1 MKMSRLLIPTMKNDP
16 AQVSDPGIAL
26 MMRKGYA
33 SFSNEGNRISLLPL
47 GLKVKNKFT
56 NVIEQKLH
64 EMNFQP
70 LSSSLSFDGGR
81 SVVQGN
87 VQSYRH
93 LPFNLLEV
101 EGESLKL
108 AGYSRDFYTAE
119 EDLKSLWKRLETICT
134 DLGLDVFSWK
144 DVSVHGHR
152 YCLGISSGKGYFRSG
167 KGLACSAEN
176 CDWRG
181 TENSFVP
188 FSDYDDPVPGE
199 MEEVHTPGTKTIA
212 DLCSFLNV
220 EPYRTVKTMLFMPVE
235 EDPSLIAVLIR
246 GDRNVNETKLAAH
259 LGVRSV
265 RPATSEEIGNALGDT
280 EGFLGPV
287 GLPEGIRIVADKSV
301 EGAAGVV
308 VGANRKDYHITGACW
323 GRDFQVHSMADLS
336 RLEAGNRCPGC
347 GGILEEVNIT
357 ELCEL
362 YLKTGPQCRIED
374 ITYLDASNEPAPVAF
389 WKGSVDV
396 MSLIVAL
403 FRMKDPLPG
412 SLAPFHALIT
422 IPSMKKSEAVGL
434 AEKMEQDLE
443 KGGFSVLVDDREMR
457 GGVKFADAEILDLPF
472 TIVVGRGASDG
483 KVELWLGDGRRE
495 EIDVNMAL
503 SKVSQI

>member
-16 AQVSDPGIAL
+16 AQVSDPGIAS

-33 SFSNEGNRISLLPL
+33 SFSNEGNRLSLLPL
-47 GLKVKNKFT
+47 GLKVKNSLT
-56 NVIEQKLH
+56 TGTEEKLH
-64 EMNFQP
+64 ELNFQP
-70 LSSSLSFDGGR
+70 LSSSLSFDEGR
-81 SVVQGN
+81 SIVQGN

-93 LPFNLLEV
+93 LPFNLMEA
-101 EGESLKL
+101 ESHSLML

-119 EDLKSLWKRLETICT
+119 DDLKSVWKKFEIIFT

-167 KGLACSAEN
+167 KGLACSVEN
-176 CDWRG
+176 CNWRG

-188 FSDYDDPVPGE
+188 FSDYDDPAPGE

-220 EPYRTVKTMLFMPVE
+220 EPYRTVKTMLFVPE
-235 EDPSLIAVLIR
+235 EDDPGLVAVLIR

-259 LGVRSV
+259 LGTERV
-265 RPATSEEIGNALGDT
+265 RPATSEEIGNILGDT

-287 GLPEGIRIVADKSV
+287 GLPEGVRIVADKSV

-336 RLEAGNRCPGC
+336 KLEAGNRCPGC
-347 GGILEEVNIT
+347 GGKLEEISIT
-357 ELCEL
+357 ELSEF
-362 YLKTGPQCRIED
+362 YLKPGPQSRIED

-389 WKGSVDV
+389 WKGTVNITSMMV
-396 MSLIVAL
+396 SI
-403 FRMKDPLPG
+403 FRMKGSLSR

-422 IPSMKKSEAVGL
+422 IPSMKNIEAFEL

-443 KGGFSVLVDDREMR
+443 KRGFSVLVDDREMR

-483 KVELWLGDGRRE
+483 RVELWLGDGKRE
-495 EIDVNMAL
+495 EVDVELAL
-503 SKVSQI
+503 DIVTR

>member
-33 SFSNEGNRISLLPL
+33 SFSNEGNRLSLLPL
-47 GLKVKNKFT
+47 GLKVKN
-56 NVIEQKLH
+56 NLAIGIEEKLH

-70 LSSSLSFDGGR
+70 LSSSLSFDEGR
-81 SVVQGN
+81 SIVQGN

-93 LPFNLLEV
+93 LPFNLMEPGDADL
-101 EGESLKL
+101 SL

-119 EDLKSLWKRLETICT
+119 DDLKSLWKRFETICT
-134 DLGLDVFSWK
+134 DLGLEVFSWK

-152 YCLGISSGKGYFRSG
+152 YCIGTLSGKGYFRSG
-167 KGLACSAEN
+167 KGLACSDGN
-176 CDWRG
+176 CTWRG

-212 DLCSFLNV
+212 ELCSFLNV
-220 EPYRTVKTMLFMPVE
+220 EPCRTVKTMLFMPAE

-265 RPATSEEIGNALGDT
+265 RPATSEEIGNVLGDT

-287 GLPEGIRIVADKSV
+287 GLPGGIRIVADKSV

-336 RLEAGNRCPGC
+336 RLEAGNRCPKC
-347 GGILEEVNIT
+347 GAKLEEVNIT
-357 ELCEL
+357 KLCEL
-362 YLKTGPQCRIED
+362 YLKAGPQCRIED

-389 WKGSVDV
+389 WKGTVDIT
-396 MSLIVAL
+396 SFIVAL
-403 FRMKDPLPG
+403 FRMKGSLPR
-412 SLAPFHALIT
+412 SLAPFHTLIT
-422 IPSMKKSEAVGL
+422 IPSMKNGEAVEL
-434 AEKMEQDLE
+434 AAKMEQDLE
-443 KGGFSVLVDDREMR
+443 GKGFSVLVDDREMR

-483 KVELWLGDGRRE
+483 KVELWPGDGKRE
-495 EIDVNMAL
+495 EIDVDLAL
-503 SKVSQI
+503 SKISQV